1 MAGLKMI
8 AVRMLHCMPEF
19 KLLAQ
24 PPEAY
29 IPGEIGLH
37 KFEFVTH
44 TKVYVSESNPGAKE
58 MMETFKA
65 KYARD
70 GNLEI
75 TLCAPPQLRQNIK
88 RKGYILSKQQMF
100 KLGSGKPRMKQL
112 S

>member
-1 MAGLKMI
+1 MI
-8 AVRMLHCMPEF
+8 AVRMLHCMPEY

-29 IPGEIGLH
+29 IPGEIGSH
-37 KFEFVTH
+37 KFKFVTH
-44 TKVYVSESNPGAKE
+44 TKVYVSEFNPGAKE
-58 MMETFKA
+58 MMEAFKA

-70 GNLEI
+70 RNLEI
-75 TLCAPPQLRQNIK
+75 TLCAPPQLREDIK
-88 RKGYILSKQQMF
+88 RGGSLFRKQQMF